1 MSLEQGCRVQVIG
14 TSRADLNGQVG
25 TVQHS
30 SHNANP
36 DKERWQV
43 LVDSTGATV
52 ALKPANLKIVAG
64 SGTGA
69 GGGGGMPGMGGMGGM
84 PGMSGP
90 QMAQAQAQAMKM
102 YGDFQAAAAQLLP
115 PGVSL
120 KVGLGI
126 AAFLAVFTVFTLGFM
141 RGVIVLSVLGGG
153 VATFVPAY
161 RRAGVGAGRT
171 AVEGGCSRFLGAAT
185 GGRVQVTGWKAL
197 LAVVA
202 FAALV
207 FVLLSP
213 GGLRGAMA
221 GTGAAGGGDA
231 AGDAVEGD
239 LPFYNDGDGDDDDD
253 DDDLGLGDDAAAA
266 ADGKKAAA
274 AYTATV
280 SAAMDAAYK
289 AGFDA
294 ATKGDEFGAGK
305 PPAPAAPAG
314 TGHAGSAKKGGRT
327 KRRGRKGRRKPT
339 PVNLDGGFAAPPP
352 AAGARGGFG
361 GMGGGGMGGIGGM
374 MSMAI
379 IGQTVYA
386 LGQGGGGAWSPSA
399 AMRNVRDP
407 NGPVRREE
415 QRREEQRRAEKRR
428 AEQRRAEQRR
438 EEKLVCVEA
447 S

>member
-1 MSLEQGCRVQVIG
+1 
-14 TSRADLNGQVG
+14 
-25 TVQHS
+25 
-30 SHNANP
+30 
-36 DKERWQV
+36 
-43 LVDSTGATV
+43 
-52 ALKPANLKIVAG
+52 
-64 SGTGA
+64 
-69 GGGGGMPGMGGMGGM
+69 
-84 PGMSGP
+84 
-90 QMAQAQAQAMKM
+90 MAAAQAQAMKM
-102 YGDFQAAAAQLLP
+102 YKDFQATAAQLLP

-153 VATFVPAY
+153 IATFVPAF
-161 RRAGVGAGRT
+161 RRAGAGAGRA

-213 GGLRGAMA
+213 GGLRGAVA
-221 GTGAAGGGDA
+221 GNGAAGGGDA
-231 AGDAVEGD
+231 AGDLDDHD
-239 LPFYNDGDGDDDDD
+239 LPFYNDGGGGGDDDDD
-253 DDDLGLGDDAAAA
+253 DDDLGLGDDATAAAAA

-305 PPAPAAPAG
+305 PPAPAAPAAPAG
-314 TGHAGSAKKGGRT
+314 TSHAGSAKKGGRT

-352 AAGARGGFG
+352 AARARGGFG

-407 NGPVRREE
+407 NGPVR
-415 QRREEQRRAEKRR
+415 
-428 AEQRRAEQRR
+428 
-438 EEKLVCVEA
+438 
-447 S
+447 